1 MPEAVTDPARLKG
14 FLAGARGL
22 TLIEERLKEIVP
34 PELPAIVL
42 EPGLDLELFAR
53 ELPPNRRD
61 TIRRAVGC
69 SPETTMLVYP
79 GNVHRANAEEV
90 RSLYEAV
97 GLLRQKGRRR
107 DARPHWLGSLRRRRH
122 SRRTPDPRTASSPSA
137 GSIGRS

>member
-1 MPEAVTDPARLKG
+1 MPDAVTDPAQLKG

-34 PELPAIVL
+34 PEVPAIVL

-53 ELPPNRRD
+53 ELPPHRRD
-61 TIRRAVGC
+61 TIRRAIGC

-97 GLLRQKGRRR
+97 
-107 DARPHWLGSLRRRRH
+107 A
-122 SRRTPDPRTASSPSA
+122 TAAPDGAAT
-137 GSIGRS
+137 